1 MHVSLPGYLLLFPSV
16 VCFFVCFGLVW
27 FGLGFLLNYFFF
39 PTNMS
44 IHPSSLGGQPL
55 LVVAAGGLGL
65 AMGQGWA
72 APNFASA
79 LPGSLVAS
87 VRCNTPC
94 RQVKPHGTMLEDS
107 EGVKG
112 ARSDV
117 A

>member
-1 MHVSLPGYLLLFPSV
+1 
-16 VCFFVCFGLVW
+16 
-27 FGLGFLLNYFFF
+27 
-39 PTNMS
+39 MS

-72 APNFASA
+72 APSRASP

-87 VRCNTPC
+87 VSCNAPC
-94 RQVKPHGTMLEDS
+94 RQVKPHRTTLEDS